1 MNSNAAGSHRLER
14 AWLARGPLV
23 RMLLPLAWVFG
34 ALTAAR
40 KLLFRLR
47 WLRSHTL
54 GIPVIVV
61 GNLIVGGAGKT
72 PTVMALVALL
82 SRHGFT
88 PGIISRG
95 YGGSRSGSNGGT
107 LEVQPQTAAAACGD
121 EPLLMRWRT
130 GVPVFVGRDRAAAG
144 HALRRAH
151 PAVDVVVSD
160 DGLQHLRL
168 ARDAQVLVFDERGVG
183 NGWLLPAGPL
193 REALPA
199 SVPARSLVLYNA
211 HAASTRL
218 PGNLAARSLA
228 GAVELAA
235 WRAGQ
240 AASIAT
246 LESLRGKPL
255 AAVAGVARPNRF
267 FEMLREQ
274 GLQISA
280 LPLPDHFDFATLPW
294 PADTPDVVLTEKDA
308 VKLDPERAGATRVW
322 VVALDFALPA
332 AFEESL
338 LALLPAAP
346 KPAPG
351 IAHGNQ
357 TA

>member
-1 MNSNAAGSHRLER
+1 MKNLLQK
-14 AWLARGPLV
+14 AWLSRGWLPWL
-23 RMLLPLAWVFG
+23 LLPLAWVHG
-34 ALTAAR
+34 LAVNAR
-40 KLLFRLR
+40 RQLYRVGLFKSERF
-47 WLRSHTL
+47 
-54 GIPVIVV
+54 PVAVVVV
-61 GNLIVGGAGKT
+61 GNVVAGGAGKT
-72 PTVMALVALL
+72 PLVIALATHLQARGHHV
-82 SRHGFT
+82 GVV
-88 PGIISRG
+88 SRG
-95 YGGSRSGSNGGT
+95 HGRSSGDT
-107 LEVQPQTAAAACGD
+107 LEVGTDTPVEMSGD
-121 EPLLMRWRT
+121 EPALIKRAIAA
-130 GVPVFVGRDRAAAG
+130 PVFVASKRADAVR
-144 HALRRAH
+144 ALL
-151 PAVDVVVSD
+151 AVYPHTAVVLCD
-160 DGLQHLRL
+160 DGLQHYALQ
-168 ARDAQVLVFDERGVG
+168 RDIEIAAFDDRGIG